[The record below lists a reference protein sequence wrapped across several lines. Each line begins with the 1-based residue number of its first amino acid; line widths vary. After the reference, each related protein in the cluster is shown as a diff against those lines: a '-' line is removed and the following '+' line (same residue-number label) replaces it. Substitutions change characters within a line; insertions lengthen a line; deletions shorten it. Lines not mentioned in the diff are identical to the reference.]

1 MIISTYLHPKQIFNE
16 NAHVWENSKVDIHLF
31 RQSYPRYFTL
41 QEVDVS
47 EDDMECTV
55 DLRPFH
61 NSSPYSVVSCTPL
74 PRMFNLF
81 RALGLRHLVVV
92 NDCNEVVGMVTRKDL
107 VKYRVWKH
115 RGQMGLEEL
124 VIYGTVT

>member
-1 MIISTYLHPKQIFNE
+1 MPDYFHPTQVFNE
-16 NAHVWENSKVDIHLF
+16 NAAVWEDSKVDIHLF

-41 QEVDVS
+41 KEVDLTLG
-47 EDDMECTV
+47 DLECTI
-55 DLRPFH
+55 DLRPFY
-61 NSSPYSVVSCTPL
+61 NPSPYSVVSCTSL

-92 NDCNEVVGMVTRKDL
+92 NDSNEVVGIVTRKDL
-107 VKYRVWKH
+107 VKYRIWKH

-124 VIYGTVT
+124 VIYGSVA